1 MKKTG
6 ALAILATIIG
16 TPSASYVA
24 KYAWDR
30 IESNTNA
37 ISKIREERAGDKS
50 SIKAIHEDVKIIK
63 TLLLQRRR

>member
-16 TPSASYVA
+16 TPTTGFVA

-30 IESNTNA
+30 IESNTHS
-37 ISKIREERAGDKS
+37 IQKVRELRAEDKS
-50 SIKAIHEDVKIIK
+50 TIKAIHEDVKIIK
-63 TLLLQRRR
+63 TLLLQRR